1 MIGGRTNP
9 RLRKRVVTIFVTAVL
24 LPCLYLGYLGLNS
37 IKQEK
42 LWQQQLVR
50 ENLDRSLVLTID
62 QIESTFDDQIRS
74 ILRQIAPPPQL
85 TAEYITSLRK
95 MKTQYSQVKD
105 IFLLDKEFRLIL
117 PKTFNS
123 AADSEIKKLSTLSL
137 QENEFLHEGDLLEVL
152 GKLDEA
158 INKYQKGLSSNRSE
172 SVKAALLSRIAR
184 CQFKKGDYAHAQ
196 NTYQTIINENNDQ
209 FYGEEMPYVLV
220 AYLQLLEMS
229 ETKKIIVSV
238 NDQLLDFYKML
249 VEHSDKLE
257 QAQYNFCVNQIQL
270 RLNRQKQFLSKSQ
283 RALLDSIVMFEEE
296 SKTEQ
301 YARDFLQ
308 TNILP
313 EIKQEVSSKLNGNSR
328 FNNSNGKKDVL
339 YKTGQTDSVAW
350 AVGIGANDDLKS
362 SARFIG
368 VRIQKNALADEA
380 KLVLKNSH
388 THEEVRLALVTAANQ
403 ILFPTGL
410 SAARIVLKKSFSR
423 FEEFAPD
430 TKLAL
435 VTTGENPI
443 ESISSQSLIIYYIL
457 LGSVLMFI
465 AFGIVFILRDI
476 SREEKISV
484 MKSEFIAN
492 VSHEIKTPIATIRT
506 LAENLKEGWVTGKE
520 KQREYFRLIERE
532 AERLTHLV
540 ENILD
545 FSRIERAQ
553 KAYRMEST
561 SVGDATKKAIERFR
575 LLVDGQGVVIKEN
588 IEKHLPLF
596 MLDAEAYEQVLLNL
610 LDNAV
615 KYSREDKLI
624 EVSARHQDDSI
635 IIGVTDRGIGIN
647 KKDCEK
653 IFEKFFRSP
662 MPDGRKIPGSGIGLT
677 LVKEIIEAHGG
688 KITVESEI
696 GRGSTFKLIFP
707 LQTIKQK
714 GQMDNR
720 AKIC

>member
-1 MIGGRTNP
+1 M
-9 RLRKRVVTIFVTAVL
+9 TIFVLAVL
-24 LPCLYLGYLGLNS
+24 FPCLYLGYLGLKS

-50 ENLDRSLVLTID
+50 ENLDRLLALTID
-62 QIESTFDDQIRS
+62 QIESAFDDQIRTS
-74 ILRQIAPPPQL
+74 LRQISPPPKL

-95 MKTQYSQVKD
+95 MKTQYSLVKD
-105 IFLLDKEFRLIL
+105 IFLLDKEFRLVL
-117 PKTFNS
+117 PKAFQN
-123 AADSEIKKLSTLSL
+123 DVGSEIKKLSTLGL
-137 QENEFLHEGDLLEVL
+137 QENEFLRAGDLLEVL

-158 INKYQKGLSSNRSE
+158 INKYQKSLSSNHSE

-184 CQFKKGDYAHAQ
+184 CQFKKGDYANAQ
-196 NTYQTIINENNDQ
+196 STYQTIINEDNNQ

-220 AYLQLLEMS
+220 AYLQLLEIS
-229 ETKKIIVSV
+229 ETKKVVVGVS
-238 NDQLLDFYKML
+238 DQLLYFYKML
-249 VEHSDKLE
+249 VEHSDKLVH
-257 QAQYNFCVNQIQL
+257 AQYNFCLNQIQL
-270 RLNRQKQFLSKSQ
+270 RLSRQKQFLSKPQ
-283 RALLDSIVMFEEE
+283 RALLDSIVKFEKENE
-296 SKTEQ
+296 NEQ
-301 YARDFLQ
+301 YSRDFLQ
-308 TNILP
+308 TNVLP
-313 EIKQEVSSKLNGNSR
+313 EIKQEISTRWNGNSR
-328 FNNSNGKKDVL
+328 FNNSDGRKDIL
-339 YKTGQTDSVAW
+339 YKTGQADSVAW
-350 AVGIGANDDLKS
+350 AIGIRVNDDLKS
-362 SARFIG
+362 STRFIG
-368 VRIQKNALADEA
+368 VRIRKNALTDVA
-380 KLVLKNSH
+380 KLVLKNSQ
-388 THEEVRLALVTAANQ
+388 THEEIRVSLVDAANQ
-403 ILFPTGL
+403 ILFPAGL

-423 FEEFAPD
+423 FEGFAPD

-553 KAYRMEST
+553 KSYRMENT

-588 IEKHLPLF
+588 IENNLPLF

-615 KYSREDKLI
+615 KYSCENKLI
-624 EVSARHQDDSI
+624 EVSAKHQNDYI
-635 IIGVTDRGIGIN
+635 IIEVIDCGIGIS

-696 GRGSTFKLIFP
+696 GRGSTFKLFFA
-707 LQTIKQK
+707 LSNNDKQK
-714 GQMDNR
+714 YNG
-720 AKIC
+720 